1 MIYCPNCGTANR
13 DGSKFCNE
21 CGQRLAGA
29 EGVRCPMCGALN
41 RSGSVFCTQCGSRL
55 IAVEAP
61 AEAPAAPPAAPAP
74 AGEEA
79 VPEWL
84 AKLREAAQREV
95 SIGEEA
101 PAPEQHEEEAPAAGP
116 AEELPKAPVFVIEE
130 GEAEWVPPDW
140 LSELRARSAGAAEEA
155 PAAPSEPLTEAPAAP
170 VFAAE
175 EAVSEVPDWLQR
187 LRAEVTAEEAPAPPP
202 TGPIGTEAAGPS
214 FPTEAAPVFPAG
226 PEEIPDWLKELGPP
240 PSEQEVIPPAA
251 GPVPGLAV
259 EEEELPAWLREAIG
273 FGEAPAEAPAP
284 AAEEELAGE
293 IPEWIMA
300 LRPGAQEP
308 TIEAPPEGYE
318 GDSYTEGILAGV
330 QGLLPIE
337 LPMAKPPAPEDTGS
351 LLESVPAEDE
361 AVQIFRQV
369 MESRPPARRMPKP
382 SRPRIGRVRL
392 LSALVLIAIMC
403 LPLLTQG
410 QWFTGIAR
418 TVPDSVYAAYEAV
431 EEELAP
437 NDAVVV
443 AFDFDPSTAGEMAPL
458 AQVLTEHLMARGAR
472 VIAVSTLPAGPQV
485 AQDILDQA
493 AAARGGKSYGVHY
506 VNLGYLPGRE
516 AGMRDFLL
524 NPVGAARRDFVRGQP
539 AADLPALQ
547 GLQGIQ
553 DLKMLVI
560 IGASAQDVRWWMEQ
574 AAGLARVPMI
584 AGVSA
589 AAEPYIL
596 PYYQGEGRL
605 LQGVVAGVL
614 GAGDYGALSGSL
626 VSTARVE
633 SLQWGLL
640 VALIAMLIVAAV
652 SVFTPART

>member
-21 CGQRLAGA
+21 CGYRLTGA
-29 EGVRCPMCGALN
+29 EGVLCPICGAQN
-41 RSGSVFCTQCGSRL
+41 RVGSVFCTQCGSRL
-55 IAVEAP
+55 IPVEAP
-61 AEAPAAPPAAPAP
+61 AEPPAPPTPA

-79 VPEWL
+79 VPDWL

-101 PAPEQHEEEAPAAGP
+101 EALGQPEEEAPPAGPP
-116 AEELPKAPVFVIEE
+116 AEELPQAPVFVIEE
-130 GEAEWVPPDW
+130 GGAEWAPPDW
-140 LSELRARSAGAAEEA
+140 LSELRARAVGEPEQA
-155 PAAPSEPLTEAPAAP
+155 PAAPSEPLSEASAP
-170 VFAAE
+170 LVFAEE

-187 LRAEVTAEEAPAPPP
+187 LRAEISAEEAPAPPP
-202 TGPIGTEAAGPS
+202 TGPLDAEAAVPA
-214 FPTEAAPVFPAG
+214 FPEEAAPVFPG
-226 PEEIPDWLKELGPP
+226 GLEEIPDWLKELGPP
-240 PSEQEVIPPAA
+240 PSEQEVIPP
-251 GPVPGLAV
+251 GPGVIPGVAV
-259 EEEELPAWLREAIG
+259 EEEELPAWLREATG
-273 FGEAPAEAPAP
+273 FGEAPEVPAEGVP
-284 AAEEELAGE
+284 AGE

-308 TIEAPPEGYE
+308 TIEVPPEGYE
-318 GDSYTEGILAGV
+318 GDSYSEGILADV

-337 LPMAKPPAPEDTGS
+337 LPVAKPPAPEETGS

-369 MESRPPARRMPKP
+369 IESKPPARRVPKP

-392 LSALVLIAIMC
+392 LGALVLIGVIC
-403 LPLLTQG
+403 LSLLSPG
-410 QWFTGIAR
+410 QWFISTAR
-418 TVPDSVYAAYEAV
+418 AVPDPVNAAYEAV
-431 EEELAP
+431 EELAP
-437 NDAVVV
+437 GDAVVV
-443 AFDFDPSTAGEMAPL
+443 AFDFDPASAGEMTPL
-458 AQVLTEHLMARGAR
+458 AQVLTEHLMTRGAR

-493 AAARGGKSYGVHY
+493 AAARGGKSYGTDY

-524 NPVGAARRDFVRGQP
+524 NPFNAERRDFVGGRP
-539 AADLPALQ
+539 IAEIPVLQ
-547 GLQGIQ
+547 RLQSIQ
-553 DLKMLVI
+553 DVKLLVI

-574 AAGLARVPMI
+574 AAGLARVPMV
-584 AGVSA
+584 AGISA

-614 GAGDYGALSGSL
+614 GAGDYGALIGSPEPA
-626 VSTARVE
+626 ARLE
-633 SLQWGLL
+633 ALQWALL